1 MTPAARDR
9 VLARVRAALLPLG
22 TVPEARGWNHD
33 ELADL
38 LPAATALRDAA
49 VLVGL
54 VARDDDWHV
63 LLTRRT
69 DALRQ
74 HAGQVSFPG
83 GAVEPG
89 DAGVVAAAV
98 REAVEEIGLHP
109 GQVAPLGLLPALCTI
124 TGFRVAP
131 VVATI
136 DPGYV
141 ARPDP
146 VEVDEAF
153 EVPLA
158 FLLEPSNLAWFD
170 IEHAGRPRRVLE
182 FVERDGPR
190 RRIWGATASILFN
203 LRERMAAAAP

>member
-1 MTPAARDR
+1 MTRDLR
-9 VLARVRAALLPLG
+9 DEVLARVRAALLPLDAM
-22 TVPEARGWNHD
+22 PEARGWNHE

-38 LPAATALRDAA
+38 LPAAATLREAA

-54 VARDDDWHV
+54 VPRDAGWHV

-69 DALRQ
+69 DALRH

-89 DAGVVAAAV
+89 DDGVVAAAV
-98 REAVEEIGLHP
+98 REAVEEIGLRP
-109 GQVAPLGLLPALCTI
+109 QQVAPLGVLPALCTI

-141 ARPDP
+141 ATPDP
-146 VEVDEAF
+146 AEVDEAF

-158 FLLEPSNLAWFD
+158 FLLEPANLAWFD

-182 FVERDGPR
+182 FVERDGPH
-190 RRIWGATASILFN
+190 RRIWGATASILYN

>member
-1 MTPAARDR
+1 MTPGDRDG
-9 VLARVRAALLPLG
+9 VLARVRAALLPLDAAPG
-22 TVPEARGWNHD
+22 RRGWNHD

-38 LPAATALRDAA
+38 LPETTTLREAA

-54 VARDDDWHV
+54 VPRADDWHV

-69 DALRQ
+69 DALRR

-83 GAVEPG
+83 GAVEPA
-89 DAGVVAAAV
+89 DAGVADAAV
-98 REAVEEIGLHP
+98 REAVEEIGLLAA
-109 GQVAPLGLLPALCTI
+109 QVAPLGMLPALTTI
-124 TGFRVAP
+124 TGFRVVP

-158 FLLEPSNLAWFD
+158 FLLDPANLAWFD

>member
-1 MTPAARDR
+1 MTPGARDQ
-9 VLARVRAALLPLG
+9 VLARVRTALLPLDA
-22 TVPEARGWNHD
+22 VPDARGWNH
-33 ELADL
+33 EEIHDL
-38 LPAATALRDAA
+38 LPATATLRDAA

-54 VARDDDWHV
+54 VARDEGWHV

-69 DALRQ
+69 DALR
-74 HAGQVSFPG
+74 HHGGQVSFPG

-89 DAGVVAAAV
+89 DAGMVAAAV

-109 GQVAPLGLLPALCTI
+109 AHVAPLGMLPALCTI

-136 DPGYV
+136 DPDYV
-141 ARPDP
+141 ANPDP
-146 VEVDEAF
+146 IEVDEAF

-158 FLLEPSNLAWFD
+158 FLLDPANLGAFHID
-170 IEHAGRPRRVLE
+170 HAGRPRRVLE

-203 LRERMAAAAP
+203 LRERMAAAAS

>member
-1 MTPAARDR
+1 MTSGERDR
-9 VLARVRAALLPLG
+9 VLARVRAALLPLD
-22 TVPEARGWNHD
+22 TAPAAFGWNHG

-38 LPAATALRDAA
+38 LPGTTTLRDAA

-54 VARDDDWHV
+54 VPRADDWHV

-69 DALRQ
+69 DALRR

-83 GAVEPG
+83 GAIEPG
-89 DAGVVAAAV
+89 DADAVAAAV
-98 REAVEEIGLHP
+98 REAVEEIGLRP
-109 GQVAPLGLLPALCTI
+109 AQVAPLGLLPALCTI

-141 ARPDP
+141 AEPDP

-158 FLLEPSNLAWFD
+158 FLLDPANLAWFD